1 MDCTEPDVDVGAPD
15 DPRDK
20 SSINSQ
26 PQDIDEA
33 RDIDNS
39 LTKDEAQDSGK
50 SSIKSDAQDI
60 DKSST
65 NGKAQDIG
73 NISTKDESQDIDKK
87 TPVNDEAEQ
96 ICHNVSVPLFTAK

>member
-15 DPRDK
+15 EPRDK

-39 LTKDEAQDSGK
+39 STKDEAQDSGK

-60 DKSST
+60 GNSST
-65 NGKAQDIG
+65 KEEAQDID

>member
-39 LTKDEAQDSGK
+39 STKCEPQDNSSTKDEAQD
-50 SSIKSDAQDI
+50 
-60 DKSST
+60 
-65 NGKAQDIG
+65 IG
-73 NISTKDESQDIDKK
+73 KK
-87 TPVNDEAEQ
+87 TSVNDEAEQ

>member
-39 LTKDEAQDSGK
+39 STKCE
-50 SSIKSDAQDI
+50 AQDI
-60 DKSST
+60 D
-65 NGKAQDIG
+65 
-73 NISTKDESQDIDKK
+73 TKTS
-87 TPVNDEAEQ
+87 VNDEAEQ

>member
-33 RDIDNS
+33 RDIGNSSTKGEPRDNS
-39 LTKDEAQDSGK
+39 STKDEAQD
-50 SSIKSDAQDI
+50 I
-60 DKSST
+60 D
-65 NGKAQDIG
+65 
-73 NISTKDESQDIDKK
+73 TKTS
-87 TPVNDEAEQ
+87 VNDEAEQ